1 MIDKGY
7 SGSLSRHLFAV
18 RLVINKPVESC
29 RDLPKPTEI
38 VASFLATGCA
48 QLSNKQDSLFSKKK

>member
-7 SGSLSRHLFAV
+7 SGSLPRHAFAV

-29 RDLPKPTEI
+29 GNLPKPAEI
-38 VASFLATGCA
+38 VASFLSTGCA
-48 QLSNKQDSLFSKKK
+48 QLSSKQDYLFSKKK